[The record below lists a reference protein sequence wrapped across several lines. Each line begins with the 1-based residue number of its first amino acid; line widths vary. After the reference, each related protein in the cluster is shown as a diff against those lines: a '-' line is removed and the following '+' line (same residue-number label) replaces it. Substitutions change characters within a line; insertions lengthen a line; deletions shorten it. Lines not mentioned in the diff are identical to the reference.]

1 MTHHKYHGYRLKG
14 TINNYKTIK
23 DEDFKNYPKD
33 KKKHVLSSAFSSNM
47 DDLWVKRNLM
57 IQHF

>member
-14 TINNYKTIK
+14 AINNYKTIK

-33 KKKHVLSSAFSSNM
+33 KKNM
-47 DDLWVKRNLM
+47 FYLQLLVVIWM
-57 IQHF
+57 ICG